1 MCLFV
6 QNARTMTSN
15 VAVSLEPYIQKHV
28 LKTFKWVLNPE
39 LRKLFLM
46 RGEPTWEVHN
56 KYFERV
62 LQDHSQRVYAILAG
76 DEHVGNCGLKN
87 LLSLRK
93 VGELWIYIGEPSIRG
108 KGIGKRAT
116 ELLLHE
122 GFEVLGLKM
131 IYTHVAD
138 FNTAARRLYK
148 KLGFHEVPLINDSN
162 EWANRQ
168 CKIIRM
174 ELKKQA

>member
-1 MCLFV
+1 
-6 QNARTMTSN
+6 MTSN
-15 VAVSLEPYIQKHV
+15 KCEFDVV
-28 LKTFKWVLNPE
+28 LAPFTNDRVVLTFEWVKDPDLQH
-39 LRKLFLM
+39 LFLM

-56 KYFERV
+56 EYFERV
-62 LQDHSQRVYAILAG
+62 LQDPAQRVYAVLAG

-87 LLSLRK
+87 LSPLK
-93 VGELWIYIGEPSIRG
+93 TEGELWIYIGEPSMRE
-108 KGIGKRAT
+108 KGIGKHAT

-131 IYTHVAD
+131 IYAHVAD

-148 KLGFHEVPLINDSN
+148 NFGFQEVSLTDDSN

>member
-1 MCLFV
+1 
-6 QNARTMTSN
+6 MTSN
-15 VAVSLEPYIQKHV
+15 KYEFNVV
-28 LKTFKWVLNPE
+28 LVPFTNDRVVLTFEWVKDPD
-39 LRKLFLM
+39 LRHLFLM
-46 RGEPTWEVHN
+46 RGEPTWEGHN

-62 LQDHSQRVYAILAG
+62 LRDPTQRVYAILAG

-87 LLSLRK
+87 LLPLRK
-93 VGELWIYIGEPSIRG
+93 EGELWIYIGEPSIRG

-148 KLGFHEVPLINDSN
+148 KLGFHEVPVINDSN